1 MPLPVNEQN
10 YDISTYVVIDI
21 RCRSIRPMKVTDRT
35 YETLLTNG
43 NRKQATKKTV
53 RNDDLSS
60 LVNNVE
66 STTKYVEI
74 KVLYGPWEKMKECT
88 IKIDIFI
95 YK

>member
-1 MPLPVNEQN
+1 MSNSPITSDVLMPLPVNEQN

-66 STTKYVEI
+66 
-74 KVLYGPWEKMKECT
+74 
-88 IKIDIFI
+88 
-95 YK
+95 

>member
-1 MPLPVNEQN
+1 MSNSPITSDVLMPLPVNEQN

-43 NRKQATKKTV
+43 NRKQATKKAV

-66 STTKYVEI
+66 
-74 KVLYGPWEKMKECT
+74 
-88 IKIDIFI
+88 
-95 YK
+95 